1 MNAKSANQLEEFIC
15 SKHLTIKKDFHVEKI
30 SVPESSGEVWR
41 RICHGLKQ
49 KRSLYIAANHE
60 TDMLDI
66 PCPLTQLSCY
76 STKAVQ
82 APTGVLNTLECV
94 GFPRQQASLPSLE
107 LICGAMKQFPS
118 FQEFL
123 QDTKFERQMEGQ
135 ELWGIVLHAVVQTY
149 FPL

>member
-1 MNAKSANQLEEFIC
+1 MAGSRW
-15 SKHLTIKKDFHVEKI
+15 IKVG
-30 SVPESSGEVWR
+30 SSQVTPGPMCWN
-41 RICHGLKQ
+41 LF
-49 KRSLYIAANHE
+49 
-60 TDMLDI
+60 
-66 PCPLTQLSCY
+66 CY

-135 ELWGIVLHAVVQTY
+135 ELWGIVLHAVAQTY